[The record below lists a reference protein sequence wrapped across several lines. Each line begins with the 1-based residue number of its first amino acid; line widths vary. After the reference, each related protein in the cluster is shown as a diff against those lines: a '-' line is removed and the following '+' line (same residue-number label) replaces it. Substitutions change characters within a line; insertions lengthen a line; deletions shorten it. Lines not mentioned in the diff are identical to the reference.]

1 MFYSSML
8 STLFSVNAAKSL
20 SERWNEKKHEFPLI
34 FFLIEAKV
42 ESHMVPTLSFGTV
55 ELFSVTRILA
65 ES

>member
-1 MFYSSML
+1 MFCSSLL

-20 SERWNEKKHEFPLI
+20 SERWNEKHEFPLI
-34 FFLIEAKV
+34 FLIEAKD

-55 ELFSVTRILA
+55 ELFPVTRILA